1 MSMRLTPFKDSLKEE
16 TFMDKIRNRV
26 ASAKKNLKVA
36 SQAYAADHKRR
47 ASNNPLK
54 PTPGSVFDRM
64 SNKNEEL
71 DTLKGLNLPKLKRNL
86 SPNQKKLRKDREK
99 DKVFKKID
107 IQDNTNRGGGELVV
121 GEDAQYNAKPGGHE
135 WGTAKGTEY
144 YKKLTPGQS
153 PKQDEKI
160 KPVDVPIKEANK
172 SGDQGLRD
180 WFGKSK
186 ASDGTSGWV
195 QMGGKFSGKP
205 CARQP
210 GQTSTPKCG
219 SSKMKRNLDKDE
231 EERAFRRKNRE
242 DGNQPDKRGGAKPT
256 NVKTEQL
263 SFKDYIALDEVK
275 DKPGKG
281 SGKKD
286 ACYNKVKSRYNV
298 WPSAYASGALVR
310 CRKVGAKNWGN
321 KSEAIERHGVPKD
334 ATKSELKAIRSN
346 PKSSKGAKDL
356 AHWKLNMHHQEDIAG
371 AIKSTIQG
379 LANPNKI
386 TRQKVSVAGRKYNP
400 KTPLSKSQEYTAN
413 LNKNMSH
420 GLKQA
425 LRRRKVAWV
434 DDVNH
439 DEELIEGL
447 NKELLAY
454 ISQVEEHGF
463 TEQDILEMEKEV
475 DSMDLED
482 FLSLGGYSDEDF
494 EDEDYNNDG
503 ALDVYDDLNITEVL
517 TIQGRIKR
525 RFAARR
531 NRQKLKVARMR
542 ALRRSSSPDRIKL
555 RSTRAARNFMYKRL
569 LRGRDKTNLP
579 PSEKQRLEK
588 LIQRFQPIVSRIAIR
603 MLPQMRKKEVER
615 LKRRGSMT
623 SQKAKK
629 FRVAKGGSASK
640 YKAKKFKITNK
651 PTIRPKL
658 TKKAKAVGRK
668 K

>member
-1 MSMRLTPFKDSLKEE
+1 MSKRLQPFKDSLREE
-16 TFMDKIRNRV
+16 SFMDKIRSRV
-26 ASAKKNLKVA
+26 STAKKNLQKGA
-36 SQAYAADHKRR
+36 DAYAASHKKI

-54 PTPGSVFDRM
+54 PTPGSVFDKM
-64 SNKNEEL
+64 SKKNEEL
-71 DTLKGLNLPKLKRNL
+71 NSLPGLNLSKIKKNL

-99 DKVFKKID
+99 NKTFNKLD
-107 IQDNTNRGGGELVV
+107 IQDNTNRGGGENVV
-121 GEDAQYNAKPGGHE
+121 EDAQYNAKPGGHE
-135 WGTAKGTEY
+135 WGSAKGTEY

-153 PKQDEKI
+153 PKQDEKT
-160 KPVDVPIKEANK
+160 KPVDTPIKEASK
-172 SGDQGLRD
+172 SGDSGLRD

-186 ASDGTSGWV
+186 SSDGTKGWV

-219 SSKMKRNLDKDE
+219 SSKMKRNLDKGE
-231 EERAFRRKNRE
+231 EEKAFRRKNRQ

-256 NVKTEQL
+256 NVKTEATKCWQGYEKKGTKKMFGKTVNNCVKKEQL
-263 SFKDYIALDEVK
+263 SFKEYIELDEVK
-275 DKPGKG
+275 DKKGKG

-286 ACYNKVKSRYNV
+286 ACYHKVKSRYNV

-321 KSEAIERHGVPKD
+321 KSEEVA
-334 ATKSELKAIRSN
+334 N
-346 PKSSKGAKDL
+346 
-356 AHWKLNMHHQEDIAG
+356 EDVAG
-371 AIKSTIQG
+371 AIKDTIKSI
-379 LANPNKI
+379 ANPSKI
-386 TRQKVSVAGRKYNP
+386 VRQKVSVAGRKYNP
-400 KTPLSKSQEYTAN
+400 KTPL
-413 LNKNMSH
+413 NKTQAFHAKMNRNMSH

-425 LRRRKVAWV
+425 LRKKKVAWV
-434 DDVNH
+434 DDVNY
-439 DEELIEGL
+439 DEDLIEGL
-447 NKELLAY
+447 DKELLDY
-454 ISQVEEHGF
+454 ISKVEEHGF
-463 TEQDILEMEKEV
+463 TEQDVLEMEKEV

-482 FLSLGGYSDEDF
+482 FLSLGGYSEDEF

-531 NRQKLKVARMR
+531 NRQKLKVARAR

-555 RSTRAARNFMYKRL
+555 RSTRSARNFMYKRL
-569 LRGRDKTNLP
+569 LRGRDKSNLP

-588 LIQRFQPIVSRIAIR
+588 LIKRFEPIVSRIAVR
-603 MLPQMRKKEVER
+603 MLPQIRKKEVER
-615 LKRRGSMT
+615 LKRRGSMK

-629 FRVAKGGSASK
+629 FKVSKGGSASK
-640 YKAKKFKITNK
+640 YKAKKFKIKNK